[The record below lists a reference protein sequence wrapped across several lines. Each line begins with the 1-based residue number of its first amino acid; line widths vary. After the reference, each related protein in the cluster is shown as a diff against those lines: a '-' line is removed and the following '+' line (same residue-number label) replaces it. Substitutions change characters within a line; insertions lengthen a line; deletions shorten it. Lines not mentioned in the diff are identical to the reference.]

1 MENAFFKFS
10 LSFSFKLFSTF
21 YVIFLGDN
29 ECYVNTQP
37 NGPQDTEDNTK
48 THRSSLDQE
57 GKCGCQLPNRK
68 RRIVQFE
75 TNGK

>member
-29 ECYVNTQP
+29 EYYVNTQP
-37 NGPQDTEDNTK
+37 NGLQDTEDNTK